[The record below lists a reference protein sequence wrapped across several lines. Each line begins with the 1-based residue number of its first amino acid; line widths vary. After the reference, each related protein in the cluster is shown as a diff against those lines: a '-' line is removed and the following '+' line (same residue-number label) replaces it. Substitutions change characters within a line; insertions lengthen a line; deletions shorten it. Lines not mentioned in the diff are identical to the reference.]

1 MLCENP
7 KIAERL
13 HKEIVDTVDGT
24 NRPTYDNIRD
34 MKYLRAF
41 INGEYLI
48 FGLTRQTGLTISL
61 WKYRGFEALP
71 CSVRFIHYKFTEE
84 S

>member
-13 HKEIVDTVDGT
+13 HKEIADTVDGN

-41 INGEYLI
+41 INGECL
-48 FGLTRQTGLTISL
+48 SL
-61 WKYRGFEALP
+61 
-71 CSVRFIHYKFTEE
+71 V
-84 S
+84 